1 MKLDQEKSNINKER
15 NILEEYKKVDKLGLI
30 KYESKNFILI
40 SSIDNIYKSQLFDDN
55 TRKSL
60 LKELNDLKVMKL

>member
-15 NILEEYKKVDKLGLI
+15 NILEEYKTVDKLGLI
-30 KYESKNFILI
+30 KYKSKNFILI
-40 SSIDNIYKSQLFDDN
+40 NSKDNIYKSQIFDDN
-55 TRKSL
+55 TLKSL